1 MAEPNETDSEHPMT
15 DTPSLPSDVAPT
27 RRTVLQAL
35 GLTAGLASVGSTG
48 ALAATPEQSAGQATY
63 ELPPLPYDYDA
74 LEPAIDEQIM
84 RLHHDEHHQGYVKG
98 ANKALRQLAKMRA
111 QGNFEDIKHLKRD
124 LSYNLSGHILHSIFW
139 QNMSPTGG
147 GQPSGAL
154 ADAIKRDFGSGE
166 AMRQGFSAAATNVA
180 DSGWGMLV
188 YDHLADQLL
197 VTQAENHNDLAIQG
211 ATPLLVVDVWEH
223 AYYLQYT
230 NNRGEYITNWWNV
243 VNWEDVAARYAA
255 VTDCDLLGQTPC

>member
-1 MAEPNETDSEHPMT
+1 MRDRQ
-15 DTPSLPSDVAPT
+15 SLPSDIAPT

-35 GLTAGLASVGSTG
+35 GLTAGLASFGTGG
-48 ALAATPEQSAGQATY
+48 ALATSAEQSADKATY

-84 RLHHDEHHQGYVKG
+84 RLHHDEHHQGYVEG
-98 ANKALRQLAKMRA
+98 ANKALRQLTMMRKR
-111 QGNFEDIKHLKRD
+111 GEFDGIKHLKRD

-147 GQPSGAL
+147 GDPTGDL
-154 ADAIKRDFGSGE
+154 ADAIARDFGSVE
-166 AMRQGFSAAATNVA
+166 NMRQAFSAAAKNVE
-180 DSGWGMLV
+180 DSGWGMLL
-188 YDHLADQLL
+188 YDHLAEQLL
-197 VTQAENHNDLAIQG
+197 VAQAEDHNDLAIQG

-243 VNWEDVAARYAA
+243 VNWDDVAARYAA
-255 VTDCDLLGQTPC
+255 VTECDILGQTPC